1 MYTQVMQH
9 IWDVIKNILVPAW
22 VNSVPRNFGKAA
34 AGSLKADKWHTI
46 ITIYLLIALVTSI
59 LQQFPTNHKFG
70 VLESTLLHTFNRA
83 SKLKLWV
90 VQTNCPPAIKEAKRL
105 LDKWYRSPGT
115 RVNGQEFQT
124 LGSEL
129 GLENHKTAGMP
140 MPLDLRHLLQVLFYP
155 GGDRRQAPVP
165 VDPTWVFCYYAQWEM
180 NSDLMI
186 VLSLSLLLY

>member
-46 ITIYLLIALVTSI
+46 ITIYLLIALVTNNNMFPGGSI
-59 LQQFPTNHKFG
+59 SQTYGIQFPTNHKFG

-140 MPLDLRHLLQVLFYP
+140 MPLDLRHLL
-155 GGDRRQAPVP
+155 
-165 VDPTWVFCYYAQWEM
+165 
-180 NSDLMI
+180 
-186 VLSLSLLLY
+186 